1 MATMKDS
8 VFVMA
13 KWLNLHMMQNQYLT
27 AFKKMAESGNLS
39 KGMKDEKWKEL
50 LDRAQEPNPDDP
62 QETDV
67 FMDAEEWEKL
77 YKVFLKTFRA
87 MKDDEEALKDAG
99 NKDALK
105 LLNLLYGP
113 NNYFYPRQTDPQKA
127 GVIKKL
133 FEFFESPEGKD
144 VGEYLLKQIG
154 IEKTSDIA
162 DFIGKIKKGKYDS
175 DAELKYKLESLLRD
189 AKWFISDNNQFNAPS
204 ARVKNEL
211 KVIETEHLLEA
222 LDDKEEQIQPVK
234 INDFKT
240 IYPALMRTLITQEK
254 SRNAFAA
261 HGGNKVT
268 DQINKA
274 LEKTNYKDE
283 NSADYVAPSEKDT
296 LTWQQQLKK
305 DWDDFKDDTILKL
318 KNRAKYDKYLMPE
331 VSKPIAIE
339 IYNAG
344 WKPEDGLAKLGEVK
358 SKLEGKFKGKKP
370 ECAKALKFLM
380 EALDYAKNKIPK
392 AFDGALKNG
401 KQGLAL
407 DILIA
412 EYGLKNGKSDAE
424 ITAAHEVLS
433 KLRWGYN
440 TSVTREKLFKDSI
453 SLFGDKNLSWN
464 KQGGEAM
471 QTVTG
476 AVDKTINFV
485 FKQTFN
491 IFNAGINAIRRH
503 GRYYKLDNN
512 EQKRIDAINAGI
524 DGKITDLQTERTKI
538 EANRNQRRNDRA
550 PFMQTMR
557 TLYRQGFDRNAYN
570 QANTDIQTSNQML
583 EQLEQQKQ
591 TEKQTLNTLQDQA
604 DQLNA
609 QIQNLQDQIQHMTS
623 QRQNLQILEQMA
635 RQNGD
640 LAAAAQAQAQIQQ
653 ITANINQA
661 NNNVNAIQANQ
672 LQPVMRNITTVQR
685 RINGLDQQIN
695 NETTRIQPTKD
706 KVNQYDDA
714 MDGLKQIKED
724 VDGLNNSLQI
734 IDEDINKLED
744 KEKKRFLNLMATRN
758 MMNGEGGFVKNRNPF
773 SLFLGSQKKIQED
786 FNANKDAIKQQY
798 IAQFW
803 ANQGVTIAA

>member
-13 KWLNLHMMQNQYLT
+13 KWLNLQMMQEQYKS
-27 AFKKMAESGNLS
+27 AFKKMADSGNLS
-39 KGMKDEKWKEL
+39 KGMKDEEWKEL
-50 LDRAQEPNPDDP
+50 LDRAEPDPDD
-62 QETDV
+62 QAQNDV
-67 FMDAEEWEKL
+67 FMDADEWEKL
-77 YKVFLKTFRA
+77 YKEFLKTFRA
-87 MKDDEEALKDAG
+87 LDDSRDSLKEAG
-99 NKDALK
+99 NKDAIKYLD
-105 LLNLLYGP
+105 LVYGTG
-113 NNYFYPRQTDPQKA
+113 NYFYPRRTDDAVANK
-127 GVIKKL
+127 IKQL
-133 FEFFESPEGKD
+133 FVFFENPSGKNI
-144 VGEYLLKQIG
+144 GEYLLRQIG
-154 IEKTSDIA
+154 IEKTSDIS
-162 DFIGKIKKGKYDS
+162 DFIGKIKKGKYDT
-175 DAELKYKLESLLRD
+175 DAELKYKLENLIRN
-189 AKWFISDNNQFNAPS
+189 AKWLVSDDNQYNAPS
-204 ARVKNEL
+204 DVVKNEFQRIGL
-211 KVIETEHLLEA
+211 QDIQDG
-222 LDDKEEQIQPVK
+222 LDDKNEQIPPAK

-240 IYPALMRTLITQEK
+240 IYPVLLRSLLTKEK
-254 SRNAFAA
+254 IRNAFASA
-261 HGGNKVT
+261 GGGKITEQVNR
-268 DQINKA
+268 A

-283 NSADYVAPSEKDT
+283 NSADFVAPSEKDT
-296 LTWQQQLKK
+296 LTWQQQLEK
-305 DWDDFKDDTILKL
+305 DWKDFKDDTILKL

-331 VSKPIAIE
+331 ISKPIAVE
-339 IYNAG
+339 IYDAG

-464 KQGGEAM
+464 KQGGEAI

-503 GRYYKLDNN
+503 GRYYKLDDN

-524 DGKITDLQTERTKI
+524 DGKITDLQTERAKI

-591 TEKQTLNTLQDQA
+591 TEIQTLNTLQDQA

-672 LQPVMRNITTVQR
+672 LQPVMRNITTVQG

-714 MDGLKQIKED
+714 MDGLKQIKEE

-758 MMNGEGGFVKNRNPF
+758 MMNGEGGYVKNRNPF
-773 SLFLGSQKKIQED
+773 SLFLGSQKHIQED

-798 IAQFW
+798 IAQYW